1 MLLLKSAK
9 NVTRYVGIISQ
20 ADGKLH
26 AEAFGTSLQASGTL
40 QYMAKLSG
48 SQKRVPTSS
57 LHRERK
63 RCQKQHVSGASLD
76 AWTWWE
82 SSCDGIHFVEPAVNY
97 PQVSSKSAGPHK
109 AVSVTSWIVAVLL
122 PSILWFLIHF
132 HHLPCF
138 MVVTDKIN

>member
-48 SQKRVPTSS
+48 SQKSTYIIFAP
-57 LHRERK
+57 REK
-63 RCQKQHVSGASLD
+63 KVSEAACFWSFSGCLD
-76 AWTWWE
+76 LMRE
-82 SSCDGIHFVEPAVNY
+82 
-97 PQVSSKSAGPHK
+97 
-109 AVSVTSWIVAVLL
+109 
-122 PSILWFLIHF
+122 FL
-132 HHLPCF
+132 
-138 MVVTDKIN
+138 

>member
-48 SQKRVPTSS
+48 SQKTAPTSS
-57 LHRERK
+57 LHREK
-63 RCQKQHVSGASLD
+63 KVSEAACFWSFSGCLD
-76 AWTWWE
+76 LMRE
-82 SSCDGIHFVEPAVNY
+82 
-97 PQVSSKSAGPHK
+97 
-109 AVSVTSWIVAVLL
+109 
-122 PSILWFLIHF
+122 FL
-132 HHLPCF
+132 
-138 MVVTDKIN
+138 